1 LIVDGAYKVLYD
13 KLRRKKVPNFFLL
26 NYNTDDYFVTNFL
39 VIPKHFFTYE
49 VIQKRKPLSCNARRA
64 NWIGSNILIN
74 HIPNSGK
81 IYYVKNKK
89 EFDKDIVLEKWGK
102 TLFLIEQDKL
112 KGWTLDVMRCLDE
125 IDKEEFDIDD
135 VYKFEKYLQQK
146 HPNNKHIKDKIRQ
159 QLQYLRDKGYIEFIQ
174 KGKYRK
180 K

>member
-1 LIVDGAYKVLYD
+1 
-13 KLRRKKVPNFFLL
+13 
-26 NYNTDDYFVTNFL
+26 
-39 VIPKHFFTYE
+39 
-49 VIQKRKPLSCNARRA
+49 LSCNARRA

-125 IDKEEFDIDD
+125 IDKEEFDLDD

>member
-1 LIVDGAYKVLYD
+1 M
-13 KLRRKKVPNFFLL
+13 
-26 NYNTDDYFVTNFL
+26 
-39 VIPKHFFTYE
+39 
-49 VIQKRKPLSCNARRA
+49 SCNARRA
-64 NWIGSNILIN
+64 NWIGFNILIN

-125 IDKEEFDIDD
+125 IDKEEFDLDD

>member
-1 LIVDGAYKVLYD
+1 
-13 KLRRKKVPNFFLL
+13 
-26 NYNTDDYFVTNFL
+26 
-39 VIPKHFFTYE
+39 
-49 VIQKRKPLSCNARRA
+49 LSCNARRA

>member
-1 LIVDGAYKVLYD
+1 M
-13 KLRRKKVPNFFLL
+13 
-26 NYNTDDYFVTNFL
+26 
-39 VIPKHFFTYE
+39 
-49 VIQKRKPLSCNARRA
+49 SCNARRA